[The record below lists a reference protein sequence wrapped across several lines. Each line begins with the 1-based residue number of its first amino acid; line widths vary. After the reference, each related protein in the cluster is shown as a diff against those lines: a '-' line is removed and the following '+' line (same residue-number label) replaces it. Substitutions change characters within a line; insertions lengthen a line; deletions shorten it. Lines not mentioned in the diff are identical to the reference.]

1 MFMARVKGNVI
12 APARHPSLRGRL
24 LIIQPMDPIGRR
36 ETGIAQVAVDT
47 LGAGMNSVVL
57 ATSDGRIVQ
66 EMLKTTDDCPARLA
80 VVAIVDA
87 ADSSVVPVAHAAGV
101 K

>member
-1 MFMARVKGNVI
+1 MFMARVKGNVT
-12 APARHPSLRGRL
+12 APAKHPTLRGRL
-24 LIIQPMDPIGRR
+24 LIIQPIDPIDRK

-47 LGAGMNSVVL
+47 LGAGMNSVVM
-57 ATSDGRIVQ
+57 ATSDGRVVQ
-66 EMLKTTDDCPARLA
+66 EMLKATDDCPARLA

-87 ADSSVVPVAHAAGV
+87 ADASVARATRAAGA